1 MNKETTKVSIIIP
14 VYNTEDF
21 VREAVESI
29 LNQTLQDLEV
39 ITINDGSTDGTLEIL
54 NSIAADDSRV
64 KVLSQKNQG
73 QSIARNEGI
82 RIASGKYLY
91 FMDSDDFLKKE
102 ALQACFDKCEA
113 NNLDF
118 LFFDADILN
127 KDSNLY
133 MDLNYSR
140 KDFTDETISY
150 NGIEI
155 LNILVKHWAYS
166 ASPCLSFIRT
176 DYFNRINLS
185 FYPGIIH
192 EDQLFTVML
201 YLQAQ
206 RVMCIHQAYFLR
218 RFRSDS
224 TMTRKYAWRNIIGYF
239 TVTRELIKFQKDVN
253 IVTKG
258 VIDCFLAQM
267 LNAAIR
273 QAYLFSFK
281 ERIEIIMICIREF
294 FKYIRPKTYLILLFK
309 HSHLFLKLTA

>member
-1 MNKETTKVSIIIP
+1 MMDKQTPKVSIIIP
-14 VYNTEDF
+14 VYNTADF
-21 VREAVESI
+21 VREAIESI

-39 ITINDGSTDGTLEIL
+39 IAVNDGSTDGSLEVL
-54 NSIAADDSRV
+54 QSIASEDSRV
-64 KVLSQKNQG
+64 KVISQKNQG

-127 KDSNLY
+127 KESDLS

-140 KDFTDETISY
+140 KNFTDETCIY

-155 LNILVKHWAYS
+155 LDILVSHWAYS
-166 ASPCLSFIRT
+166 ASPCLSFIKT
-176 DYFNRINLS
+176 QYFNRINLR

-192 EDQLFTVML
+192 EDQLFTVLL
-201 YLQAQ
+201 YLQAE

-224 TMTRKYAWRNIIGYF
+224 TMTRKYAWRNMIGYI
-239 TVTRELIKFQKDVN
+239 TVTRELIKYQKDKDIKV
-253 IVTKG
+253 KECL
-258 VIDCFLAQM
+258 DRFLIQM
-267 LNAAIR
+267 MNAAIR
-273 QAYLFSFK
+273 LAYLLPLK
-281 ERIEIIMICIREF
+281 ERVNLFVISLREF
-294 FKYIRPKTYLILLFK
+294 RTYINTKTYLILLFK
-309 HSHLFLKLTA
+309 SYFR

>member
-1 MNKETTKVSIIIP
+1 MDKPSPKVSIIIP
-14 VYNTEDF
+14 VYNTADF
-21 VREAVESI
+21 VREAIESI

-39 ITINDGSTDGTLEIL
+39 IAVNDGSTDGTLEIL
-54 NSIAADDSRV
+54 QSMASEDSRV

-91 FMDSDDFLKKE
+91 FMDSDDYLKKE

-127 KDSNLY
+127 KESDLY

-140 KDFTDETISY
+140 KNFTDESTTY
-150 NGIEI
+150 NGIDI
-155 LNILVKHWAYS
+155 LNILVQHWAYS
-166 ASPCLSFIRT
+166 ASPCLSFIRI
-176 DYFNRINLS
+176 DYFNRINLN

-192 EDQLFTVML
+192 EDQLFTVLL
-201 YLQAQ
+201 YLQAE

-224 TMTRKYAWRNIIGYF
+224 TMTRKYAWRNMVGYI
-239 TVTRELIKFQKDVN
+239 TVTRELIKYQNNKDIKVKN
-253 IVTKG
+253 CL
-258 VIDCFLAQM
+258 DRFLAQM
-267 LNAAIR
+267 MNAAIR
-273 QAYLFSFK
+273 LAYSLPLN
-281 ERIEIIMICIREF
+281 ERVRICTISLIEFR
-294 FKYIRPKTYLILLFK
+294 KYIKTKTYFILLFK
-309 HSHLFLKLTA
+309 SFIRK

>member
-1 MNKETTKVSIIIP
+1 MDTSSPKVSIIIP
-14 VYNTEDF
+14 VYNTVDF

-29 LNQTLQDLEV
+29 LNQTLQNLEV
-39 ITINDGSTDGTLEIL
+39 ITVNDGSTDGTLEVL
-54 NSIAADDSRV
+54 QSLAFEDSRV

-73 QSIARNEGI
+73 QSVARNEGI
-82 RIASGKYLY
+82 KLASGKYLY

-102 ALQACFDKCEA
+102 ALEACFEKCEA

-127 KDSNLY
+127 KESDLY

-140 KDFTDETISY
+140 KNFTDETCTY
-150 NGIEI
+150 YGIEI

-206 RVMCIHQAYFLR
+206 RVMCIHQSYFLR

-224 TMTRKYAWRNIIGYF
+224 TMTRKYAWRNMIGYI
-239 TVTRELIKFQKDVN
+239 TVTRELIKYQKG
-253 IVTKG
+253 KG
-258 VIDCFLAQM
+258 PLVKECLDGFLNQM
-267 LNAAIR
+267 MNAAIR
-273 QAYLFSFK
+273 LAYSLPLN
-281 ERIEIIMICIREF
+281 ERLDIFTISLREF
-294 FKYIRPKTYLILLFK
+294 RRYINTKTYMILLFK
-309 HSHLFLKLTA
+309 SYFRK

>member
-1 MNKETTKVSIIIP
+1 MDKPSPKVSIIIP
-14 VYNTEDF
+14 VYNTADF
-21 VREAVESI
+21 VREAIESI

-39 ITINDGSTDGTLEIL
+39 IAVNDGSTDGTLEIL
-54 NSIAADDSRV
+54 QAMASEDSRV
-64 KVLSQKNQG
+64 KILSQKNQG

-82 RIASGKYLY
+82 RIASGKYFY

-127 KDSNLY
+127 KESDLS

-140 KDFTDETISY
+140 KDFTDETTIY
-150 NGIEI
+150 NGTEI
-155 LNILVKHWAYS
+155 LNILVSHWAYS

-192 EDQLFTVML
+192 EDQLFTVLL

-224 TMTRKYAWRNIIGYF
+224 TMTRKYAWRNMIGYI
-239 TVTRELIKFQKDVN
+239 TVTRELIKYQKDKDINV
-253 IVTKG
+253 KG
-258 VIDCFLAQM
+258 CLDRFLEQM
-267 LNAAIR
+267 MNAAIR
-273 QAYLFSFK
+273 LAYSLPLN
-281 ERIEIIMICIREF
+281 ERLRICTISLREF
-294 FKYIRPKTYLILLFK
+294 RRYINTKTYLILLFK
-309 HSHLFLKLTA
+309 SVFRK